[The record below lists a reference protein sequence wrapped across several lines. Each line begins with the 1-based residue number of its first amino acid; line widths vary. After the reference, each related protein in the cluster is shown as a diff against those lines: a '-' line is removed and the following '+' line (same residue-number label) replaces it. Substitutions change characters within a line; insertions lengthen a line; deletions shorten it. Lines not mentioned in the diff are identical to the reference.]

1 MSCTCTFVM
10 RTGPHPLEPLQLDF
24 GKEGQARRSQIWQV
38 WRIGC
43 DDCVGVAKKL
53 LHFQCIMTRSQFS
66 YLHQMFSLRCV
77 TVKLSVDSLTL
88 GDEFKFN
95 TTL

>member
-1 MSCTCTFVM
+1 M

-53 LHFQCIMTRSQFS
+53 LRFQCIMTWSQFTVAPNV
-66 YLHQMFSLRCV
+66 LPQMPQSV